1 VGFGATVTT
10 NSFVVN
16 SKTQIT
22 ANISISPVAT
32 PGARNVSV
40 TTAGGT
46 ATLTNGFTVNCA
58 PPTVSSVSPTQGIQG
73 QSLNVT
79 ITGTYFSTATSV
91 SFGLGVS
98 VDTFN
103 IDSATQITAGI
114 TISSAATPGTRNV
127 SVTNL
132 GGTGTLTN
140 GFTVNYAPPTISS
153 VNPNVG
159 VQEQTLDVTI
169 TGTYL
174 TAASLVS
181 FGSGVTVNSYSV
193 DSATQITANVSI
205 SFSASPGPRDVSVT
219 TPGGTA
225 TFTGGFGV
233 NQAPPSVSST
243 SPSQGLQEQSLV
255 VTVYGTHFT
264 GATSVSF
271 GAGMNVNSFGV
282 DSDTQIT
289 ANITITSGATPGFR
303 DVSVTT
309 SAGTG
314 ALANAFTVDQAPP
327 GMSSVNPDQAIQGQT
342 LDVVVTGTHFNGT
355 TLVSFGAEINVNTYT
370 VDSDTQI
377 TANITIDPNATPGP
391 RDVSIT
397 TPAGTV
403 TYLFTT
409 SQAPPTIS
417 LVTPNQGIQGQTIV
431 DVAINGTYFTG
442 ATSVSFGAGISVDS
456 FTVSS
461 ATQILATITVS
472 PAAMPGARNV
482 SVTTPGGTAALTD
495 GFTVA
500 SASPT
505 VTSLNPNQGGQ
516 GQNLSVTITGTYL
529 VAASS
534 VSFGSETT
542 VNSFVVDSDTQ
553 ITANITVGPEA
564 APGLRDVSVTTPG
577 GTATLANAFNVTQ
590 APPGISSA
598 SPNQGIQ
605 GQTLNVTITGARFIG
620 ATSVSFGADITV
632 NSFNVNSNTQITAS
646 ITISS
651 SATPGARTI
660 SITSPTGTGTLDNGF
675 ILNQAPPTIGAVSP
689 NQEIVGQT
697 LDVTITGTYMTGATS
712 VSFGAGISVN
722 SFVVD
727 SDTQIR
733 ANITIDVGATP
744 GGTDTKPNAF
754 NVSQGPP
761 SIGSISPT
769 EGLQGETLDVTLSGD
784 CFSGATSV
792 SFGPEITVNGFTVDS
807 MMQITA
813 NITISPS
820 ATPGLRSVSV
830 VTPDGTDTLI
840 DCFTVNQA
848 PPTIG
853 SVTPS
858 QGIQEQTLYVTI
870 TGTHFTGATSVNFGA
885 EITVNSFAVGSAT
898 QITANITISA
908 AAALGF
914 RDVSVTTT
922 VGTATASDSFTVN
935 ESTAAQTGT
944 GWYEQST
951 AHNAG
956 TYIYGQNWKCQTF
969 TPSTS
974 HYFNW
979 VSLSLYKTGSPTF
992 TVTLALYNVDASH
1005 QPVGTAIASTSFVA
1019 SSLTT
1024 TATWREYIFPVGYDL
1039 SAGTEYA
1046 LVLSGNGGDTTNR
1059 ILVRVDATGSYDA
1072 GLRGSSTDGGTTWQ
1086 MLSDDDMAFKEGQYN
1101 LYETFTSINPGI
1113 DIYGLN
1119 SGYQT
1124 FTPSRSHYFD
1134 YIYLSLFKVGAPTYT
1149 VTMALYNVDGNHQ
1162 PTGTALCSTAF
1173 AASSLTTTATWRAYR
1188 FITGYQVSA
1197 GTEYALVLSGNGG
1210 TSVSKVTVSMNATGG
1225 YGAGEAG
1232 FSSDGGTSW
1241 QTLTGEDI
1249 VFQEG
1254 EYPWYEMSTASNAA
1268 IPVDSQYWTCQ
1279 TFTPVRSHYLD
1290 QVGLCLYK
1298 AGYPSYTI
1306 TASIYSTDNNHQPT
1320 GVALCSTALSAS
1332 SLTRY
1337 ATWYYPRFS
1346 AGCEVSAGTEYV
1358 LVISGDGGDAYN
1370 RALVRVYT
1378 ASAYAA
1384 GQRGSSSDGG
1394 TSWTMVST
1402 QDIAFLEGQ
1411 GYWYDSFTSNNAG
1424 YNVYA
1429 QNSVCQ
1435 TFTPSRSHYLNY
1447 VSLALYKT
1455 GYPTYTVTM
1464 AVYSTDN
1471 NHQPVGTAL
1480 ASTTFAAS
1488 SLTTTPTWR
1497 DYWLATGCQVSAGTE
1512 YALVVSGNGG
1522 DLTNKA
1528 IVRIDTT
1535 GSYAGGQRGY
1545 SADGGATWQMLAGDD
1560 MAFREGLYPW
1570 YEVFNSTSL
1579 GLDVNAQS
1587 WGYQTFTPTR
1597 SHRLDYVS
1605 LCLHKQGAPTFTVT
1619 MALYNVDANHQP
1631 TGTAL
1636 CSTTFAASSLTTA
1649 STWREYRFAA
1659 GYQVLAGTE
1668 YAIVMSGS
1676 GGDSANKVIVRT
1688 NATGGY
1694 AGGLCGLSAN
1704 SGATWQ
1710 TLSAEDIAFKEGQY
1724 PWFEASTLS
1733 NTAVN
1738 ASGFERVCQTFTPS
1752 STHYLNYVSLY
1763 LYKIENPTYEVTI
1776 ALYRTDASHK
1786 PTGAALCSTSFD
1798 AWSLTTAAAWYD
1810 FRFDTG
1816 CQVNAGTEYALV
1828 ISSSGDDTTSKVMV
1842 RTYTA
1847 NGYAS
1852 GQRGYSADGGTTWTM
1867 VPTQDIAFREG
1878 GWL

>member
-1 VGFGATVTT
+1 
-10 NSFVVN
+10 
-16 SKTQIT
+16 
-22 ANISISPVAT
+22 
-32 PGARNVSV
+32 
-40 TTAGGT
+40 
-46 ATLTNGFTVNCA
+46 
-58 PPTVSSVSPTQGIQG
+58 
-73 QSLNVT
+73 
-79 ITGTYFSTATSV
+79 
-91 SFGLGVS
+91 
-98 VDTFN
+98 
-103 IDSATQITAGI
+103 
-114 TISSAATPGTRNV
+114 
-127 SVTNL
+127 
-132 GGTGTLTN
+132 
-140 GFTVNYAPPTISS
+140 
-153 VNPNVG
+153 
-159 VQEQTLDVTI
+159 
-169 TGTYL
+169 
-174 TAASLVS
+174 
-181 FGSGVTVNSYSV
+181 
-193 DSATQITANVSI
+193 
-205 SFSASPGPRDVSVT
+205 
-219 TPGGTA
+219 
-225 TFTGGFGV
+225 
-233 NQAPPSVSST
+233 
-243 SPSQGLQEQSLV
+243 
-255 VTVYGTHFT
+255 
-264 GATSVSF
+264 
-271 GAGMNVNSFGV
+271 VNSF
-282 DSDTQIT
+282 I
-289 ANITITSGATPGFR
+289 
-303 DVSVTT
+303 
-309 SAGTG
+309 
-314 ALANAFTVDQAPP
+314 
-327 GMSSVNPDQAIQGQT
+327 
-342 LDVVVTGTHFNGT
+342 
-355 TLVSFGAEINVNTYT
+355 
-370 VDSDTQI
+370 
-377 TANITIDPNATPGP
+377 
-391 RDVSIT
+391 
-397 TPAGTV
+397 
-403 TYLFTT
+403 
-409 SQAPPTIS
+409 
-417 LVTPNQGIQGQTIV
+417 
-431 DVAINGTYFTG
+431 
-442 ATSVSFGAGISVDS
+442 
-456 FTVSS
+456 
-461 ATQILATITVS
+461 
-472 PAAMPGARNV
+472 
-482 SVTTPGGTAALTD
+482 
-495 GFTVA
+495 
-500 SASPT
+500 
-505 VTSLNPNQGGQ
+505 
-516 GQNLSVTITGTYL
+516 
-529 VAASS
+529 
-534 VSFGSETT
+534 
-542 VNSFVVDSDTQ
+542 
-553 ITANITVGPEA
+553 
-564 APGLRDVSVTTPG
+564 
-577 GTATLANAFNVTQ
+577 
-590 APPGISSA
+590 
-598 SPNQGIQ
+598 
-605 GQTLNVTITGARFIG
+605 
-620 ATSVSFGADITV
+620 
-632 NSFNVNSNTQITAS
+632 
-646 ITISS
+646 
-651 SATPGARTI
+651 
-660 SITSPTGTGTLDNGF
+660 
-675 ILNQAPPTIGAVSP
+675 
-689 NQEIVGQT
+689 
-697 LDVTITGTYMTGATS
+697 
-712 VSFGAGISVN
+712 
-722 SFVVD
+722 
-727 SDTQIR
+727 
-733 ANITIDVGATP
+733 
-744 GGTDTKPNAF
+744 
-754 NVSQGPP
+754 
-761 SIGSISPT
+761 
-769 EGLQGETLDVTLSGD
+769 
-784 CFSGATSV
+784 
-792 SFGPEITVNGFTVDS
+792 
-807 MMQITA
+807 
-813 NITISPS
+813 
-820 ATPGLRSVSV
+820 
-830 VTPDGTDTLI
+830 
-840 DCFTVNQA
+840 
-848 PPTIG
+848 
-853 SVTPS
+853 
-858 QGIQEQTLYVTI
+858 
-870 TGTHFTGATSVNFGA
+870 
-885 EITVNSFAVGSAT
+885 VGSAT
-898 QITANITISA
+898 QITANITIIPG
-908 AAALGF
+908 AALGL
-914 RDVSVTTT
+914 RDVSVTTA

-951 AHNAG
+951 ANNAG

-979 VSLSLYKTGSPTF
+979 ASLVLYKTGSPTF
-992 TVTLALYNVDASH
+992 TVTLALHNVDANH
-1005 QPVGTAIASTSFVA
+1005 QPVGTALASTTFAA

-1024 TATWREYIFPVGYDL
+1024 IATWKEYIFPVGYDL

-1059 ILVRVDATGSYDA
+1059 VLVRVDTTGSYSA

-1149 VTMALYNVDGNHQ
+1149 ATMALYNVDGNHQ

-1197 GTEYALVLSGNGG
+1197 GTDYALVLSGNGG

-1241 QTLTGEDI
+1241 QTLTGEDL

-1254 EYPWYEMSTASNAA
+1254 QYPWYEMSTASNAA
-1268 IPVDSQYWTCQ
+1268 VPVDGQYWACQ

-1290 QVGLCLYK
+1290 QVGLYLYK
-1298 AGYPSYTI
+1298 AGYPSYTMTI
-1306 TASIYSTDNNHQPT
+1306 SVYATDNNHQPT
-1320 GVALCSTALSAS
+1320 GAALCSTALSAS

-1358 LVISGDGGDAYN
+1358 LVISGNGGDAYN

-1402 QDIAFLEGQ
+1402 QDIAFQEGQ

-1605 LCLHKQGAPTFTVT
+1605 LCLYKQGVPTFTVT

-1631 TGTAL
+1631 TGTTL

-1659 GYQVLAGTE
+1659 GYQVTAGTE
-1668 YAIVMSGS
+1668 YALVVSGN
-1676 GGDSANKVIVRT
+1676 GGDSVNKVIVRT

-1694 AGGLCGLSAN
+1694 AAGLCGLSSD

-1710 TLSAEDIAFKEGQY
+1710 NLPAEDIAFKEGQY

-1738 ASGFERVCQTFTPS
+1738 ASGLERVCQTFTPS
-1752 STHYLNYVSLY
+1752 TTHYLNYVSLY

-1776 ALYRTDASHK
+1776 ALYSADASHK
-1786 PTGAALCSTSFD
+1786 PTGAALCSTTFD
-1798 AWSLTTAAAWYD
+1798 AASLTTTATWYD
-1810 FRFDTG
+1810 FRFTTG
-1816 CQVNAGTEYALV
+1816 CMVSAGMEYALV
-1828 ISSSGDDTTSKVMV
+1828 ISSSGDDTTSRVMV
-1842 RTYTA
+1842 GVYTVG
-1847 NGYAS
+1847 GYTG
-1852 GQRGYSADGGTTWTM
+1852 GQRGYSTNGGTTWTM
-1867 VPTQDIAFREG
+1867 TTQDITFKEG